1 MPAASPRSLS
11 YCFGRSCVSLEGES
25 RGGGGGAN
33 GKLAMNVG
41 RLILKASPQR
51 SKINAK
57 GQRKKKISRTRRW
70 LFPNWPGLAAAEHP
84 FCVSSARMAYQ
95 SIQPTSLP
103 HHPNNSSRH
112 TCIDLAIQIDYTNP
126 TPFCQSFRFNSFF
139 RLCFETG
146 LIDCKQHTQLR
157 PIFLFL
163 FFFFKSYT

>member
-25 RGGGGGAN
+25 RGGGAN

-57 GQRKKKISRTRRW
+57 GQRKKRSQGQGGGYFRIGPAWQRPSTLFASR
-70 LFPNWPGLAAAEHP
+70 LLAWRINQSSQLLYPTTP
-84 FCVSSARMAYQ
+84 FS
-95 SIQPTSLP
+95 
-103 HHPNNSSRH
+103 PNNSSRH

-126 TPFCQSFRFNSFF
+126 TPFCQSFRFDSFF

-146 LIDCKQHTQLR
+146 LIDCKQHTQLG
-157 PIFLFL
+157 PIFL
-163 FFFFKSYT
+163 